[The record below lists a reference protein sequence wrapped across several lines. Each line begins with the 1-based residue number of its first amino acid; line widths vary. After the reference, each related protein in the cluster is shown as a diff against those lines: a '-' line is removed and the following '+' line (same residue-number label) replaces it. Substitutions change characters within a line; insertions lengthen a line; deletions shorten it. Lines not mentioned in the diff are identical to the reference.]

1 MLPMSVAGGGGRYVG
16 GLWPTAH
23 SGPREAGARPHA
35 CSPPQAISAKHVAAT
50 DSAYGLALMALYL
63 VADGMTSTTQERM
76 FRGYTMSTYNQML
89 FTNLFSA
96 AMSIV
101 GTAVLPPPPPC

>member
-1 MLPMSVAGGGGRYVG
+1 M
-16 GLWPTAH
+16 
-23 SGPREAGARPHA
+23 
-35 CSPPQAISAKHVAAT
+35 AAT

-101 GTAVLPPPPPC
+101 GTAVLPPPPRVLVLAGADAAAEGGRRIRATVLWRVAVCYTQC